1 MFDQKSQQSTDLT
14 SPENVQKGQQVY
26 DRMVSGEC
34 KDVAAELK
42 ATYGYTGDRNSN

>member
-1 MFDQKSQQSTDLT
+1 MFDQKSQHSTDLT

-34 KDVAAELK
+34 KDVTAELK
-42 ATYGYTGDRNSN
+42 AAYVHTGDRKSN